1 MIAVLL
7 KLDDKYKPAK
17 KTVQK
22 QLSVTSMSAAT
33 ELWHLTVP
41 IHFLKLKVYEN
52 VGDFPGYL
60 QYRRFASPYVKV
72 FFFNFLFFIQN
83 IK

>member
-1 MIAVLL
+1 MSGRKSSALYVHITIYENFIILVKMIAVLL

-33 ELWHLTVP
+33 GL
-41 IHFLKLKVYEN
+41 
-52 VGDFPGYL
+52 
-60 QYRRFASPYVKV
+60 
-72 FFFNFLFFIQN
+72 
-83 IK
+83 